1 MDLDELIEPCLYP
14 NQHPHMH
21 HYRHHHH
28 YGHQLE
34 QNHSLDPVA
43 TSTVLQQWQQLQI
56 EELPSDDTG
65 SIDDTLYLQPEAD
78 QQQALL
84 SEATTLLLSKPP
96 AAYSIVEM

>member
-1 MDLDELIEPCLYP
+1 MDLDEFIDPCLYP

-21 HYRHHHH
+21 HYRHH
-28 YGHQLE
+28 YGQQLE

-43 TSTVLQQWQQLQI
+43 TSTALQQWQQLQI

-65 SIDDTLYLQPEAD
+65 SIDDTMYLQPEAD
-78 QQQALL
+78 QQQPLL
-84 SEATTLLLSKPP
+84 SEAATLLLSKP